1 MAKRRQC
8 SNKAYLMEIGSS
20 LRNINL
26 PIEALVP
33 VSKVFH
39 IESRNRPVAV
49 WGQVTNLLPELWGTT
64 LQYLKCSS
72 SANV

>member
-33 VSKVFH
+33 VLKVKVFH

-49 WGQVTNLLPELWGTT
+49 WGQVTNLLPELWDTT
-64 LQYLKCSS
+64 LQYHR
-72 SANV
+72 